1 MFITFEGC
9 EGTGKT
15 TQAKLLEGRLQ
26 QNAYNV
32 ALLHEPGFTSLGKY
46 LRNWLRDETKPKLSP
61 EAELFLFA
69 AARNT
74 LVKDVILPLV
84 GKPKMVV
91 ISDRFIDSTTAYQG
105 YGRNLNLDMIDNINK
120 IATGGLLPN
129 ITFLLDAPVETGL
142 ERTLSSQ
149 LNMEIDPDMA
159 EDSRRIDESGTRKFE
174 NESDTFHSKVRNGY
188 LEIAKTFP
196 ERIIVIDAKDD
207 PQRIAE
213 SIWDI
218 VEERFEITEQSL
230 SNPNFEDLPLWSN
243 PIDDSNQSKKEY

>member
-1 MFITFEGC
+1 
-9 EGTGKT
+9 
-15 TQAKLLEGRLQ
+15 
-26 QNAYNV
+26 
-32 ALLHEPGFTSLGKY
+32 
-46 LRNWLRDETKPKLSP
+46 
-61 EAELFLFA
+61 
-69 AARNT
+69 
-74 LVKDVILPLV
+74 
-84 GKPKMVV
+84 
-91 ISDRFIDSTTAYQG
+91 
-105 YGRNLNLDMIDNINK
+105 
-120 IATGGLLPN
+120 
-129 ITFLLDAPVETGL
+129 
-142 ERTLSSQ
+142 
-149 LNMEIDPDMA
+149 MEIDTDLA

-174 NESDTFHSKVRNGY
+174 NESNTFHSKVRNGY

>member
-1 MFITFEGC
+1 M
-9 EGTGKT
+9 
-15 TQAKLLEGRLQ
+15 
-26 QNAYNV
+26 
-32 ALLHEPGFTSLGKY
+32 
-46 LRNWLRDETKPKLSP
+46 
-61 EAELFLFA
+61 
-69 AARNT
+69 
-74 LVKDVILPLV
+74 
-84 GKPKMVV
+84 
-91 ISDRFIDSTTAYQG
+91 
-105 YGRNLNLDMIDNINK
+105 
-120 IATGGLLPN
+120 PN

-142 ERTLSSQ
+142 ERTVSSQ
-149 LNMEIDPDMA
+149 LNMEIDTDLA

-174 NESDTFHSKVRNGY
+174 NESNTFHSKVRNGY